1 LRLGPK
7 LTESFAST
15 ETVTGDQWKLEDVFV
30 LPIDYNRRKIPVMVK
45 NAENVNTTEHAL
57 DDEGKPAFREV
68 PIGGWAE
75 QVKFWGEM
83 LLKTGARLIVVD
95 TLISFSQ
102 LQNGESYDAGEIT
115 NLLTIL
121 KALYSIVPGLAIV
134 VLCHCRKL
142 SGTKPARSFADIAGS
157 YAIRAG
163 SDMNILL
170 FAKDRKLYPR
180 ERTYVTE
187 GRFNEHITDADGL
200 TVEQSEDGSTFKYVT
215 MPIWKAPDPKV
226 ILRDAVIAEPSLLK
240 LGRDALAD
248 RFKDVGVT
256 PAIARAVKDACKG
269 PSGAGDGETQH

>member
-1 LRLGPK
+1 M
-7 LTESFAST
+7 
-15 ETVTGDQWKLEDVFV
+15 TGDQWKLEDVFV

-102 LQNGESYDAGEIT
+102 LQNGESYDAGEIN

-142 SGTKPARSFADIAGS
+142 SGTKPALSFADIAGS

-200 TVEQSEDGSTFKYVT
+200 TVELSEDGSTFKYVT